1 MWVYFIRCRNG
12 ALYCGWTNNLES
24 RLALHRNGRGS
35 RAVRMAGFGGLAAC
49 WPVASRSDAL
59 RLEARLKRL
68 DKATKEQLVRNP
80 RQIAP
85 IVEALGLEN
94 LPAPDHLQL
103 HMDNC
108 SCSIY
113 NMDS

>member
-12 ALYCGWTNNLES
+12 ALYCGWTNNLEG

-35 RAVRMAGFGGLAAC
+35 RSVRMAGFVGLAAC

-59 RLEARLKRL
+59 RLEAYLKRL
-68 DKATKEQLVRNP
+68 DKATKERLVRDP
-80 RQIAP
+80 EYIAV
-85 IVEALGLEN
+85 IVEAPGLAITDPDP
-94 LPAPDHLQL
+94 LPLP
-103 HMDNC
+103 MDNC
-108 SCSIY
+108 PCSDY